1 MLCLIEN
8 QPMRRIA
15 RKLTDALRF
24 EGGAIAA
31 DLGLAAATPLSVL
44 EEIVLD
50 GAAGWT
56 AAGERWLADASPAR

>member
-1 MLCLIEN
+1 MPGL
-8 QPMRRIA
+8 A
-15 RKLTDALRF
+15 SSS
-24 EGGAIAA
+24 GAIAA

-44 EEIVLD
+44 EAIVLD